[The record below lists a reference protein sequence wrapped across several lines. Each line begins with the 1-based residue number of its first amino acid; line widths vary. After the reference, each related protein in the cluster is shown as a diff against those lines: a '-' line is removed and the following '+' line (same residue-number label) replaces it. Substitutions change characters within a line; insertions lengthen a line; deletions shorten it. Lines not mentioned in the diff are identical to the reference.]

1 MRIKSKVASRKS
13 KVESQCKVS
22 PEASLLGY
30 AEPQPDFMSEAN
42 KVEGRKLRVSYPE
55 YPLIGSGTE
64 WGTKKGEM
72 ISHFS
77 FYDYTS
83 SRIKVSRSP

>member
-1 MRIKSKVASRKS
+1 MSEANKVASRKS
-13 KVESQCKVS
+13 KVEGRKSKV
-22 PEASLLGY
+22 AS
-30 AEPQPDFMSEAN
+30 
-42 KVEGRKLRVSYPE
+42 RKLRVSYPE

-83 SRIKVSRSP
+83 SRINASRSP